1 MKRRTSAS
9 GVLAAFACVA
19 AWAFTASAQRSAK
32 TPASGVPAVEENDG
46 PQYSAGTTNLI
57 RPANYREWVFLSSSL
72 GLTYQAAVGTAAL
85 PAAPQFQ
92 NVFVNRSSYRGFM
105 QTGKWPDKT
114 IFVLEFRQS
123 AAAASVNKDGRFQ
136 SGLAG
141 IEAEVKD
148 GRFQDGWAFY
158 GFDQTVP
165 RGGVPPRAGDRV
177 ARCIECHTQHT
188 AVERT
193 FVQFYPTLF
202 EVAKRLGTVKP
213 NYTDP

>member
-1 MKRRTSAS
+1 MKRRTSAA
-9 GVLAAFACVA
+9 VALAALACVS
-19 AWAFTASAQRSAK
+19 AWGFTVSAQRQE
-32 TPASGVPAVEENDG
+32 PAAEPANDG
-46 PQYSAGTTNLI
+46 PQYSAGTTNLM

-72 GLTYQAAVGTAAL
+72 GLTYQPAAGAPTS

-148 GRFQDGWAFY
+148 ARFPDGWAFY
-158 GFDQTVP
+158 GFDQTAP
-165 RGGVPPRAGDRV
+165 PGGVPPLAGDRV

>member
-1 MKRRTSAS
+1 MKPRIS
-9 GVLAAFACVA
+9 GAVALAALACASVWGLAAVA
-19 AWAFTASAQRSAK
+19 AQRQEP
-32 TPASGVPAVEENDG
+32 PAGPANDG
-46 PQYSAGTTNLI
+46 PRYAGATTNLM
-57 RPANYREWVFLSSSL
+57 RPADYREWAFLSSSL
-72 GLTYQAAVGTAAL
+72 GLTYQPEVGARGGRAAAPSG
-85 PAAPQFQ
+85 PQFQ

-105 QTGKWPDKT
+105 ETGKWPDKT

-123 AAAASVNKDGRFQ
+123 ASAGSVNKDGKFQ

-148 GRFQDGWAFY
+148 SRFPDGWAFY
-158 GFDQTVP
+158 AFDQTAP
-165 RGGVPPRAGDRV
+165 PNGVPPLGGDRV

-202 EVAKRLGTVKP
+202 DVAKRHGTVKP

>member
-1 MKRRTSAS
+1 MKRRTSAT
-9 GVLAAFACVA
+9 VALAALACVS
-19 AWAFTASAQRSAK
+19 AWGFAVSAQRPAN
-32 TPASGVPAVEENDG
+32 TPASDVPAVDEVG
-46 PQYSAGTTNLI
+46 PQYAGGTTNLM

-72 GLTYQAAVGTAAL
+72 GLTYQPAAGAPAS

-105 QTGKWPDKT
+105 QTGKWPDRT

-148 GRFQDGWAFY
+148 ARFPDGWAFY
-158 GFDQTVP
+158 AFDQTAP
-165 RGGVPPRAGDRV
+165 PNGVAPLGGDRV

-193 FVQFYPTLF
+193 FVQFYPTLLEAARRF
-202 EVAKRLGTVKP
+202 GTVKP

>member
-1 MKRRTSAS
+1 MKRRTSA
-9 GVLAAFACVA
+9 VVAVALAALASVC
-19 AWAFTASAQRSAK
+19 AWGLVVSAQRVD
-32 TPASGVPAVEENDG
+32 GDG
-46 PQYSAGTTNLI
+46 PQYSGAANLM

-72 GLTYQAAVGTAAL
+72 GLTYQ
-85 PAAPQFQ
+85 PAAGAPAPPAGPQFQ
-92 NVFVNRSSYRGFM
+92 NVFVNPSSYRGFM

-123 AAAASVNKDGRFQ
+123 AVSTSVNKDGKFQ

-148 GRFQDGWAFY
+148 SRFPDGWAFY
-158 GFDQTVP
+158 AFDQTAP
-165 RGGVPPRAGDRV
+165 PNGVPPLAGDRV

>member
-1 MKRRTSAS
+1 MKRRTSAA
-9 GVLAAFACVA
+9 VALAALVCAS
-19 AWAFTASAQRSAK
+19 AWGLAVSAQRQE
-32 TPASGVPAVEENDG
+32 PAAEPANDG
-46 PQYSAGTTNLI
+46 PQYSAGTTNLM

-72 GLTYQAAVGTAAL
+72 GLTYQ
-85 PAAPQFQ
+85 PAAGAPASPAGPQFQ

-148 GRFQDGWAFY
+148 ARFPDGWAFY
-158 GFDQTVP
+158 AFDQTAP
-165 RGGVPPRAGDRV
+165 AGGVAPLAGDRV

-193 FVQFYPTLF
+193 FVQFYPTLL
-202 EVAKRLGTVKP
+202 EVARRFGTVKP

>member
-1 MKRRTSAS
+1 MKRRTSAA
-9 GVLAAFACVA
+9 VALAALVCASALGLAV
-19 AWAFTASAQRSAK
+19 SAQRQE
-32 TPASGVPAVEENDG
+32 PAAEPANDG
-46 PQYSAGTTNLI
+46 PQYSAGTTNLM

-72 GLTYQAAVGTAAL
+72 GLTYQPAAGT
-85 PAAPQFQ
+85 PASPGAPQFQ

-148 GRFQDGWAFY
+148 ARFPDGWAFY
-158 GFDQTVP
+158 GFDQTAP
-165 RGGVPPRAGDRV
+165 AGGVPPLAGDRV

>member
-1 MKRRTSAS
+1 MKRRTSAA
-9 GVLAAFACVA
+9 VALAALACVL
-19 AWAFTASAQRSAK
+19 AWAFTASAQRPAN
-32 TPASGVPAVEENDG
+32 TPAAGVPAVGENDG
-46 PQYSAGTTNLI
+46 PQYSAGTTNLM
-57 RPANYREWVFLSSSL
+57 RPANYREWVFLSASL
-72 GLTYQAAVGTAAL
+72 GLTYQ
-85 PAAPQFQ
+85 PAAGPPSSAGPQFQ

-123 AAAASVNKDGRFQ
+123 AVSTSVNKDGKFQ
-136 SGLAG
+136 STLAG

-148 GRFQDGWAFY
+148 SRFPDGWAFY
-158 GFDQTVP
+158 AFDQTAP
-165 RGGVPPRAGDRV
+165 PNGVPPLAGDRV

>member
-1 MKRRTSAS
+1 MTRRTSAA
-9 GVLAAFACVA
+9 VALASLAYVS
-19 AWAFTASAQRSAK
+19 AWGLTAGAQRPGN
-32 TPASGVPAVEENDG
+32 TPAGVSAVDEDG
-46 PQYSAGTTNLI
+46 PQYAAGTTNLM
-57 RPANYREWVFLSSSL
+57 RPANYREWMFLSSSL
-72 GLTYQAAVGTAAL
+72 GLTYQAEVGARAAG

-136 SGLAG
+136 SGVAG

-148 GRFQDGWAFY
+148 ARFPDGWGFY
-158 GFDQTVP
+158 GFDQTAP
-165 RGGVPPRAGDRV
+165 PGGVPPIAGDRV

>member
-1 MKRRTSAS
+1 MRRRTSA
-9 GVLAAFACVA
+9 GAAFAALVSVA
-19 AWAFTASAQRSAK
+19 VWGGGLLAQRE
-32 TPASGVPAVEENDG
+32 PAAEPAADG
-46 PQYSAGTTNLI
+46 PRYGSGNNLV
-57 RPANYREWVFLSSSL
+57 RPANYREWVYLSASL
-72 GLTYQAAVGTAAL
+72 GLSYQPSNGGL
-85 PAAPQFQ
+85 PQFQ

-114 IFVLEFRQS
+114 IFVLEFRKS
-123 AAAASVNKDGRFQ
+123 AAPSSSVNKDGRFQ
-136 SGLAG
+136 SGLDF

-148 GRFQDGWAFY
+148 SRFADGWAY
-158 GFDQTVP
+158 YAFDQAT
-165 RGGVPPRAGDRV
+165 PPTGAPPLSGDRV

-202 EVAKRLGTVKP
+202 DVAKQHGTVKP